1 MSQQVTRRSMTE
13 CQIHGLLANERR
25 RAVIERLDAS
35 TGTVTVRDLSTAIAE
50 TETGQ
55 SPPPT
60 RVRES
65 VYTSLHQTHLP
76 KLHAV
81 GVVEYDRERSL
92 VHVRP
97 AVRQVDRHMDVVNG
111 LGITWGEYY
120 RALGVFGL
128 VLVIGSLTGLPVVGA
143 IDPLLPASGTLALFA
158 VSGAVQLW
166 DDRWRVRRTVER
178 LFRRRSGV
186 GRRAIPMPESRVE
199 THRDADRRR
208 P

>member
-55 SPPPT
+55 SPPPA

-92 VHVRP
+92 VHVRS
-97 AVRQVDRHMDVVNG
+97 AVRQIDRHMDVVNG

-120 RALGVFGL
+120 RSLGVFGL

-166 DDRWRVRRTVER
+166 DDRWRVRRTVEG
-178 LFRRRSGV
+178 LLRRQIGV
-186 GRRAIPMPESRVE
+186 GRRAIPMPESRVGDD
-199 THRDADRRR
+199 RDTDRR
-208 P
+208 

>member
-1 MSQQVTRRSMTE
+1 MTE

-35 TGTVTVRDLSTAIAE
+35 PGTVTVRDLSTAIAE
-50 TETGQ
+50 AETGQ
-55 SPPPT
+55 SPPPV

-76 KLHAV
+76 KLHEV
-81 GVVEYDRERSL
+81 GVVEYDRDRSL

-97 AVRQVDRHMDVVNG
+97 AVRQVDRHMDVLNG

-120 RALGVFGL
+120 RTLGVFGL
-128 VLVIGSLTGLPVVGA
+128 VLVIGALTGLPVVA
-143 IDPLLPASGTLALFA
+143 AVDPLLWASGTLAAFA

-166 DDRWRVRRTVER
+166 NDRWRVRRAVGG
-178 LFRRRSGV
+178 LFRRR
-186 GRRAIPMPESRVE
+186 
-199 THRDADRRR
+199 
-208 P
+208 